1 MQGLGKVLFYFMA
14 RPKKEDFNRADKRYE
29 VKITVGHDTSGK
41 CIQKSFY
48 STKSKDDAKKKG
60 LEYLNALEH
69 GRLEETIRN
78 QNFTVWSRRWL
89 EVYVKGRV
97 KDSTYYSN
105 YELPLQ
111 RHLIPYFG
119 KMNLS
124 DIRPSHV
131 IEFINDKIESYPTE
145 TVRKFIVCLSQIM
158 EAAVDEN
165 FCARNP
171 VTKKC
176 TVPKKKKETSKRA
189 YTPEQYELVLQYAK
203 SVKAVDIIILLKTGI
218 SRSELLGL
226 RWNDVDFQNK
236 ILHICQGVTEF
247 KNISTGKYN
256 KIADEPKNKYRI
268 RDIPIDDELINAL
281 NNLPRQIKTGGNKKL
296 GIPPTSIEPKYIIH
310 DSKGNMT
317 NPKNWSRYRY
327 NNFMTQMNAHYLEE
341 GKDVP
346 ILNAHELRHTRLT
359 LWANAG
365 VSIYMI
371 AKLAGH
377 VDLKMLAKVYGH
389 PDIEAMRKAI
399 VTQKPDI

>member
-1 MQGLGKVLFYFMA
+1 MA

-29 VKITVGHDTSGK
+29 VKITVGRDISGK

-69 GRLEETIRN
+69 GRLEEIIKN
-78 QNFTVWSRRWL
+78 QNFTVWSQRWL
-89 EVYVKGRV
+89 ETYIKNRVKG
-97 KDSTYYSN
+97 STYYSN

-119 KMNLS
+119 KMNLA

-131 IEFINDKIESYPTE
+131 IEFINNKIESYPTE

-165 FCARNP
+165 FCVRNP

-189 YTPEQYELVLQYAK
+189 YTPEQYQLVLQYAK
-203 SVKAVDIIILLKTGI
+203 SVKAVDIMILLKTGI

-226 RWNDVDFQNK
+226 RWNDVDLQNK
-236 ILHICQGVTEF
+236 VLHIRQGVTEF
-247 KNISTGKYN
+247 KDSKTGKYS
-256 KIADEPKNKYRI
+256 KIADEPKNGYRV
-268 RDIPIDDELINAL
+268 RDIPIDDELTDTL
-281 NNLPRQIKTGGNKKL
+281 NRLPRQIEIGENKKL
-296 GIPPTSIEPKYIIH
+296 CIPPTIIQPEYVIH
-310 DSKGNMT
+310 DSKGNMA
-317 NPKNWSRYRY
+317 NPRNWSKRNY
-327 NNFMTQMNAHYLEE
+327 NNFMMQMNAHYLEE
-341 GKDVP
+341 GKNIP
-346 ILNAHELRHTRLT
+346 MLNAHELRHTRLT

-377 VDLKMLAKVYGH
+377 TDLKMLAKVYGH
-389 PDIEAMRKAI
+389 SDIEAMREAI
-399 VTQKPDI
+399 TTRVAP